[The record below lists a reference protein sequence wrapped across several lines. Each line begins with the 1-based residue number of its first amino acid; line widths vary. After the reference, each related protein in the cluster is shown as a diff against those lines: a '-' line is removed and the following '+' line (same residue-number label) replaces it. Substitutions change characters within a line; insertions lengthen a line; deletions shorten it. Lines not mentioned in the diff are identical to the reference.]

1 MANDSDWYPRRRD
14 QQRGMYANVLA
25 KIENYK
31 NVIDGLDDARI
42 ARLKLMC
49 NMYVAVYDWLGQSE
63 ATLGGGYEFQKDM
76 EKGTTGET
84 PTPPPAF
91 AALVLPAGAFKGF
104 VTEFRKDIGLLK
116 KQNGYTRAIGED
128 LMIVAAE
135 PDQIS
140 PAERVPAFAFTVR
153 QGYRVSV
160 TGSMQ
165 GMRAANFYY
174 RRKGQAEYAFV
185 SYLTR
190 APGEVH
196 IPPAQAGVPE
206 IGEIKAIFSE
216 NNQEVGQF
224 SPSTEVTLS

>member
-1 MANDSDWYPRRRD
+1 MASGSDWYPVRRD
-14 QQRGMYANVLA
+14 QQRAMYANVLA

-31 NVIDGLDDARI
+31 NVIDGLDDPRI
-42 ARLKLMC
+42 ERIKLMC
-49 NMYVAVYDWLGQSE
+49 GTYIAIYDWLAQSE
-63 ATLGGGYEFQKDM
+63 ARLGGGYEFQKDM
-76 EKGTTGET
+76 ERGPSGET

-91 AALVLPAGAFKGF
+91 VSLALPAGAFKGF
-104 VTEFRKDIGLLK
+104 VTEFRKDMGLLK
-116 KQNGYTRAIGED
+116 RQNGYTRAIGED

-140 PAERVPAFAFTVR
+140 PEERMPAFTFTAR

-174 RRKGQAEYAFV
+174 RRKGQTEYVFV
-185 SYLTR
+185 GYLTR
-190 APGEVH
+190 APGEIH
-196 IPPAQAGVPE
+196 IPPAAAGVPE
-206 IGEIKAIFSE
+206 VGEMKAIFSE

>member
-1 MANDSDWYPRRRD
+1 
-14 QQRGMYANVLA
+14 MYANVLA

-31 NVIDGLDDARI
+31 GVIDGLDQARCDRI
-42 ARLKLMC
+42 KLMC
-49 NMYVAVYDWLGQSE
+49 NMYIAVYDWLQQSE

-76 EKGTTGET
+76 EKGTAGET

-91 AALVLPAGAFKGF
+91 ASLVLPVGAFKGF

-140 PAERVPAFAFTVR
+140 PEERVPAFTFTVR

-174 RRKGQAEYAFV
+174 RRKGQTEYAFV

-190 APGEVH
+190 TPGEVH

-206 IGEIKAIFSE
+206 IGEIRAIFSE
-216 NNQEVGQF
+216 NNKEVGQF

>member
-1 MANDSDWYPRRRD
+1 
-14 QQRGMYANVLA
+14 
-25 KIENYK
+25 
-31 NVIDGLDDARI
+31 
-42 ARLKLMC
+42 
-49 NMYVAVYDWLGQSE
+49 
-63 ATLGGGYEFQKDM
+63 M
-76 EKGTTGET
+76 EKGPAGET

-91 AALVLPAGAFKGF
+91 ASLVLPAGAFKGF
-104 VTEFRKDIGLLK
+104 VTDFRKDIGLLK

-128 LMIVAAE
+128 LMIVAA
-135 PDQIS
+135 D
-140 PAERVPAFAFTVR
+140 AEQLHPEDMIPAFAYAVR
-153 QGYRVSV
+153 QGYRVNV

-174 RRKGQAEYAFV
+174 RRKGQTESAFV

-190 APGEVH
+190 TPGEVH